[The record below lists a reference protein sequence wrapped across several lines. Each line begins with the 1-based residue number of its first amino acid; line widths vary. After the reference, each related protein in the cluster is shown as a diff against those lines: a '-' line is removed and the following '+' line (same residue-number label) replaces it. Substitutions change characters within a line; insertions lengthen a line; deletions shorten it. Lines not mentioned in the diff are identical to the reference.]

1 MSRIFEKSNEALA
14 ILAQRG
20 CEVVRE
26 KALELLLRR
35 NEGLIY
41 DKALTY
47 WNYVLSSDIDR
58 SLTLDDLVQLGRIKF
73 CEALPAFD
81 PLRGTMLTTFMTAVL
96 NNYLID
102 IVRPGLKEKEKIG
115 GEFQWLDHYEGSED
129 QLTFLEKYA
138 DPRQKKPEPILL
150 EKELRR
156 EVFDSLNAC
165 TPREKTYLTY
175 HFGYPSDEE
184 QTRTE
189 TREHFGLSETRAEDL
204 EQQACAHFKE
214 NYCELQRKTEKTLWQ
229 EEPVYNPSCNAPRT
243 DSDSGMII
251 RWI

>member
-1 MSRIFEKSNEALA
+1 MSRKYEKSNEALA

-26 KALELLLRR
+26 KALDLLLRR

-41 DKALTY
+41 DVALTY

-73 CEALPAFD
+73 CEALSEFD
-81 PLRGTMLTTFMTAVL
+81 PLRGTKLTTFMTSVL

-102 IVRPGLKEKEKIG
+102 IIRPGLKEKEKIG

-129 QLTFLEKYA
+129 QLTFLEKYI
-138 DPRQKKPEPILL
+138 DPHQKKPEPILL
-150 EKELRR
+150 EKEHRR
-156 EVFDSLNAC
+156 EVFDSLDGC
-165 TPREKTYLTY
+165 TPREKTYLAY
-175 HFGYPSDEE
+175 RFGYLADGE
-184 QTRTE
+184 QTKKGSRD
-189 TREHFGLSETRAEDL
+189 HFGLSEARAEDL

>member
-1 MSRIFEKSNEALA
+1 MSRRFEKSNEALV

-26 KALELLLRR
+26 KALELLLQR

-41 DKALTY
+41 EKALTY

-73 CEALPAFD
+73 CEALIDFD
-81 PLRGTMLTTFMTAVL
+81 PLRGTKLTTFMTAVL
-96 NNYLID
+96 NNFMID
-102 IVRPGLKEKEKIG
+102 TVRPGLKEKETIG

-129 QLTFLEKYA
+129 QLTFLEKYI

-150 EKELRR
+150 EKEHRR
-156 EVFDSLNAC
+156 EVFDSLDAC
-165 TPREKTYLTY
+165 APREKTYLAY
-175 HFGYPSDEE
+175 RFGYPSNDE
-184 QTRTE
+184 QTKKD

-214 NYCELQRKTEKTLWQ
+214 NYVELQRKTEKSLKT
-229 EEPVYNPSCNAPRT
+229 EEPVYNLSCNASRT
-243 DSDSGMII
+243 GSDRGMII

>member
-1 MSRIFEKSNEALA
+1 MSRKFEKSNEALA

-26 KALELLLRR
+26 KALNLLLQR

-41 DKALTY
+41 EKALTY

-58 SLTLDDLVQLGRIKF
+58 SLTLDDLVQFGRIKF
-73 CEALPAFD
+73 CEALPDFD
-81 PLRGTMLTTFMTAVL
+81 PLRGTKLTTFMTAVL
-96 NNYLID
+96 SNYLID

-129 QLTFLEKYA
+129 QLTFLEKYI
-138 DPRQKKPEPILL
+138 DPHQKKPEPILL
-150 EKELRR
+150 EKEHRR
-156 EVFDSLNAC
+156 EVFVSLDAC

-175 HFGYPSDEE
+175 RFGYPSDDE
-184 QTRTE
+184 QTKKD

-214 NYCELQRKTEKTLWQ
+214 NYIELQGKTEKSLWQ
-229 EEPVYNPSCNAPRT
+229 EEPVHKPSCNAPRT
-243 DSDSGMII
+243 DSDRGLII

>member
-1 MSRIFEKSNEALA
+1 MSKTYEKSNEALA

-26 KALELLLRR
+26 KARDLLLRR

-47 WNYVLSSDIDR
+47 WNYVIGSDIDR

-73 CEALPAFD
+73 CEALAAFD
-81 PLRGTMLTTFMTAVL
+81 PLRGAKLTTFMTAVL
-96 NNYLID
+96 NNYMID
-102 IVRPGLKEKEKIG
+102 TIRPGLKEKETIG

-129 QLTFLEKYA
+129 QLTFLEKYI
-138 DPRQKKPEPILL
+138 DPYEKKPEPIFL
-150 EKELRR
+150 EKEHRR
-156 EVFDSLNAC
+156 EVFDSLTSCA
-165 TPREKTYLTY
+165 PREKSFLAYR
-175 HFGYPSDEE
+175 FGYPADDE
-184 QTRTE
+184 RTKKE

-204 EQQACAHFKE
+204 EQQACAHFKG
-214 NYCELQRKTEKTLWQ
+214 NYIEIQRKTEEALKP
-229 EEPVYNPSCNAPRT
+229 EEHPCVPSCVAPRT
-243 DSDSGMII
+243 DADRGMII

>member
-1 MSRIFEKSNEALA
+1 MSRKFEKSNEALA

-20 CEVVRE
+20 CEIVRE

-41 DKALTY
+41 EKALTY

-73 CEALPAFD
+73 CEALLDFD
-81 PLRGTMLTTFMTAVL
+81 PLRGTKLTTFMTAVL

-165 TPREKTYLTY
+165 TPREKTYLAY
-175 HFGYPSDEE
+175 RFGYPSDEE
-184 QTRTE
+184 QTKKD

-204 EQQACAHFKE
+204 EQQACAHFME
-214 NYCELQRKTEKTLWQ
+214 NYIELQSKTEKSLQ
-229 EEPVYNPSCNAPRT
+229 HEEPVHKPSCNAPRT
-243 DSDSGMII
+243 ESDRGMII

>member
-1 MSRIFEKSNEALA
+1 MSRKFEKSNEALA

-26 KALELLLRR
+26 KALNLLLQR

-41 DKALTY
+41 EKALTY

-73 CEALPAFD
+73 CEALLEFD
-81 PLRGTMLTTFMTAVL
+81 PQRWTKLTTFMSAVL
-96 NNYLID
+96 NNFMID
-102 IVRPGLKEKEKIG
+102 IVRPGLKEEKTIG
-115 GEFQWLDHYEGSED
+115 DEFQWLDHYEGSED
-129 QLTFLEKYA
+129 QLTFLEKYS

-150 EKELRR
+150 EKEHRR
-156 EVFDSLNAC
+156 EVFDSLDGC
-165 TPREKTYLTY
+165 TPREKTYLAY
-175 HFGYPSDEE
+175 RFGYPSDDE
-184 QTRTE
+184 RTKIDA
-189 TREHFGLSETRAEDL
+189 RDHFGLSETRAEDL

-214 NYCELQRKTEKTLWQ
+214 NYIELQRKTEKSLQ
-229 EEPVYNPSCNAPRT
+229 HEDPVYKPSCNAPRT
-243 DSDSGMII
+243 DSDLGMII

>member
-1 MSRIFEKSNEALA
+1 MSRKYEKSNEALA

-26 KALELLLRR
+26 KALDLLLRR

-41 DKALTY
+41 DVALTY

-73 CEALPAFD
+73 CEALSEFD
-81 PLRGTMLTTFMTAVL
+81 PLRGTKLTTFMTSVL

-102 IVRPGLKEKEKIG
+102 IIRPGLKEKEKIG

-129 QLTFLEKYA
+129 QLTFLEKYI
-138 DPRQKKPEPILL
+138 DPHQKKPEPILL
-150 EKELRR
+150 EKAHRR
-156 EVFDSLNAC
+156 EVFDSLDGC
-165 TPREKTYLTY
+165 TPREKTYLAY
-175 HFGYPSDEE
+175 RFGYPLDDE
-184 QTRTE
+184 RTKAD
-189 TREHFGLSETRAEDL
+189 TREHFGLSETRAEKL
-204 EQQACAHFKE
+204 EQQACAHFKQ
-214 NYCELQRKTEKTLWQ
+214 NYNELQRKTAKSLRCAKSAVAH
-229 EEPVYNPSCNAPRT
+229 PV
-243 DSDSGMII
+243 DHSGGMVI

>member
-1 MSRIFEKSNEALA
+1 MSRKFEKSNEALA

-26 KALELLLRR
+26 KALNLLLQR

-41 DKALTY
+41 EKALTY
-47 WNYVLSSDIDR
+47 WNYVLSSGIDR

-73 CEALPAFD
+73 CEALLDFD
-81 PLRGTMLTTFMTAVL
+81 TLRGTKLTTFMTAVL
-96 NNYLID
+96 TNYLID
-102 IVRPGLKEKEKIG
+102 IIRPGLTEKEKIG
-115 GEFQWLDHYEGSED
+115 GEFQWLDHYDGSED
-129 QLTFLEKYA
+129 QLTFLETYV

-150 EKELRR
+150 EKEHRR
-156 EVFDSLNAC
+156 EVFDSLDAC
-165 TPREKTYLTY
+165 TPREKTYLEY
-175 HFGYPSDEE
+175 RFGYPSDDE
-184 QTRTE
+184 QTKRD
-189 TREHFGLSETRAEDL
+189 TREHFGLSETRAENL

-214 NYCELQRKTEKTLWQ
+214 NYIELQRKAEQSLQQ

>member
-81 PLRGTMLTTFMTAVL
+81 PLRGTKLTTFMTAVL

-115 GEFQWLDHYEGSED
+115 GEFHWLDHYEGSED
-129 QLTFLEKYA
+129 QLTFLEKYI

-150 EKELRR
+150 EKEHRW
-156 EVFDSLNAC
+156 EVFDSLDGC
-165 TPREKTYLTY
+165 TPREKTYLAY
-175 HFGYPSDEE
+175 RFGYPSDEE
-184 QTRTE
+184 QTKKD

-204 EQQACAHFKE
+204 EQQSCAHFKE
-214 NYCELQRKTEKTLWQ
+214 NYIEIQRKTEESLKP
-229 EEPVYNPSCNAPRT
+229 EEHPYVPSCVAPRT
-243 DSDSGMII
+243 DADRGMII